1 MIKIEYLKNEKSIFE
16 GLLFGEKIKTWQ
28 KIAGT
33 SFKWGKILMA
43 YLV

>member
-33 SFKWGKILMA
+33 SFKLGKNLMA